1 MRTERRPRQARGV
14 AASTRRVWPVDAPPH
29 AAPVPAPAA
38 VRPPV
43 RLRRR
48 QRRATRSRVAVD
60 VDVADSSSTQ
70 RLLGRGNPYV
80 TAWTRRQPLKLRG
93 AASGS
98 PVFDR
103 GGAGYSYKVP
113 LPSPGTDSRDDRGS
127 VRVTPAHPRRR
138 FTNLESLRGP
148 HHTRSSNLLHRLG
161 AWSSKAVAG
170 VTVACLLAGWG
181 IVGIIAGF
189 PSWWQVALYSTTSA
203 VTVVM
208 VFAIQHTQHREQL
221 VTQRK
226 LDELVRAQ
234 PAADDRL
241 IAAEAATDA
250 ELDNLIEANDL

>member
-1 MRTERRPRQARGV
+1 M
-14 AASTRRVWPVDAPPH
+14 
-29 AAPVPAPAA
+29 
-38 VRPPV
+38 
-43 RLRRR
+43 
-48 QRRATRSRVAVD
+48 
-60 VDVADSSSTQ
+60 
-70 RLLGRGNPYV
+70 
-80 TAWTRRQPLKLRG
+80 
-93 AASGS
+93 
-98 PVFDR
+98 FDR
-103 GGAGYSYKVP
+103 GRVGYSYKVP
-113 LPSPGTDSRDDRGS
+113 LPSPGTDSLDDGGS
-127 VRVTPAHPRRR
+127 VRVTTADPRRH
-138 FTNLESLRGP
+138 FTNIESLRGP

-203 VTVVM
+203 ITVVM

-234 PAADDRL
+234 PGADDRL